1 MGPSRVEVHINV
13 KLVQKSTF
21 KLTWHCFC
29 YIKTRLSQA
38 SSRSCIVKNF
48 FGKFS
53 KSLTEENSSLVSF
66 LAKLE
71 NGRSYPRDCFWTI
84 DFNKQAPKT
93 VLI

>member
-1 MGPSRVEVHINV
+1 MALFLLYQDSPLTG
-13 KLVQKSTF
+13 KL
-21 KLTWHCFC
+21 
-29 YIKTRLSQA
+29 
-38 SSRSCIVKNF
+38 RSCIVKKF

-93 VLI
+93 VLL